1 MKMIIFA
8 HGGDVPGIG
17 AALTKVLFEKNCS
30 IDNFKMITLEGFFSL
45 SMTVL
50 CEVYE
55 DHLEVEGLLKESV
68 KDFKVM
74 INVYPLNGQNIQE
87 ALKQEWIPYRVS
99 MICGDQTA
107 VLCYFMK
114 EMSYLRIN
122 VSNICCHRTG
132 QDTEDNTFQLLV
144 TVQIPVSVSFDYLKS
159 SLEEIGRKLN
169 TLIDINP
176 VEGLED

>member
-1 MKMIIFA
+1 MIIFA
-8 HGGDVPGIG
+8 HGCDVPGIG
-17 AALTKVLFEKNCS
+17 AALTKVLYEKNCS

-45 SMTVL
+45 SMSIFCT
-50 CEVYE
+50 EYQ
-55 DHLEVEGLLKESV
+55 DHLEVEGLLTEAI
-68 KDFKVM
+68 KDFNVVIK
-74 INVYPLNGQNIQE
+74 VYPMNGQNVQE

-99 MICGDQTA
+99 MICEDQTA

-114 EMSYLRIN
+114 EMSRLRIN
-122 VSNICCHRTG
+122 VSNVCCHRTG
-132 QDTEDNTFQLLV
+132 QDTDHTFQLLV
-144 TVQIPVSVSFDYLKS
+144 TVQIPVSVAFDYLKS